1 MKKIIVL
8 GVVVFLIIASVCF
21 GLRSSVNN
29 KIESKIQE
37 LNKNGFVVKHEQ
49 SFENFKTK
57 GTGQIEVVYPQ
68 KVASYLINKIEDEN
82 LKKSLEK
89 QFSLFDRITKDELFE
104 GVTFD
109 YDYTINNFSSTL
121 DLNIYLTKIS
131 TKASYNMAQTY
142 AYSTNPQEK
151 YWLESLLKDKK
162 IHLNID
168 ENGNFKLADLSFV
181 VPNESFFTL
190 REISG
195 NKNFLKIGLFK
206 VSDTYLDTYTKSNL
220 IVDNITMNYDLNQ
233 NKKSSKISVE
243 NIEYKSYENKFRT
256 KNIVIDSNSLQD
268 ELNISS
274 NSKFSFDE
282 VVVEKLDTITY
293 KNMKMADLK
302 KTSFEIAFDKIP
314 FKKYEEMINSLSLE
328 NKTDFMKQYDE
339 FIKALSS
346 NGISITSKG
355 EANNYNISDKTYF
368 DVLKYDLALSLNKNI
383 PAIQDIKSINDIF
396 SVAKVTFD
404 VDNKSALE
412 LTKDLNKKDSVIT
425 LIDTVDNNLKR
436 LEAELKSDGLYING
450 VKVLEEKDLQLTSF
464 NSSEEYEQNI
474 SVTHTYEL
482 IDKNTLRVN
491 FKYKPNMEVIS
502 AGGISVSFPQLKDAS
517 KIKANKTNS
526 FKKIDY
532 YPAGKEI
539 YSGMLEKN
547 IKTEYLMVEGWD
559 DNWTDPLLEK
569 EFSLDIDIKDLKNS
583 YLEINLRAGALNEKD
598 ATKKSSEIVPNDTQS
613 YTKDQQSYPVTIADI
628 DLYSLTNSAK

>member
-8 GVVVFLIIASVCF
+8 GVVVLIIASVCF
-21 GLRSSVNN
+21 GLRSSINS

-49 SFENFKTK
+49 SFENFNTK
-57 GTGQIEVVYPQ
+57 GNGQIEVIYPQ
-68 KVASYLINKIEDEN
+68 KVVSYLINKIEDEN
-82 LKKSLEK
+82 LRKSLEK
-89 QFSLFDRITKDELFE
+89 QFSLFDRISLDEFLE

-109 YDYTINNFSSTL
+109 YDYTINSFSSTL

-131 TKASYNMAQTY
+131 TKATYNISQTY

-162 IHLNID
+162 IHLNLD
-168 ENGNFKLADLSFV
+168 ENGNFKLADLNFV
-181 VPNESFFTL
+181 VPNEGFFTL

-195 NKNFLKIGLFK
+195 NKTSTKIGLFK
-206 VSDTYLDTYTKSNL
+206 VSDIYSDTYTKSNF
-220 IVDNITMNYDLNQ
+220 IVDNIIMNYDLNQ

-268 ELNISS
+268 ELNISG

-314 FKKYEEMINSLSLE
+314 FKKYEEMINSLNLE
-328 NKTDFMKQYDE
+328 NNTDFMKQYDE

-368 DVLKYDLALSLNKNI
+368 DTLKYDLSLSLNKNI
-383 PAIQDIKSINDIF
+383 PAIQDVKSINDIF
-396 SVAKVTFD
+396 SVAKFTFD
-404 VDNKSALE
+404 MDNKSALE
-412 LTKDLNKKDSVIT
+412 LTKELNKKDSLIT
-425 LIDTVDNNLKR
+425 LIDTSDNNLKR
-436 LEAELKSDGLYING
+436 LEAELKPDGIYVNG
-450 VKVLEEKDLQLTSF
+450 VKVVEEKDLQLSSF
-464 NSSEEYEQNI
+464 DSNDEYQQNI
-474 SVTHTYEL
+474 SVSHTYEL

-491 FKYKPNMEVIS
+491 FKYKSNMEVIS
-502 AGGISVSFPQLKDAS
+502 SGGISVSFPQLKDAS
-517 KIKANKTNS
+517 KIKSYKTNS

-559 DNWTDPLLEK
+559 DNWSDPLVEK

-598 ATKKSSEIVPNDTQS
+598 ATKKYSEIVPNETQS
-613 YTKDQQSYPVTIADI
+613 YTKDQQSYPVNIADI
-628 DLYSLTNSAK
+628 DLFTLTNSTK